1 MLLVVSAAVV
11 CAHLGQK
18 GVVVVVGLVPS
29 LAGAPAH
36 INSKTRNLLG
46 GGKRLLRWS
55 EDSAESEALLQFTN

>member
-1 MLLVVSAAVV
+1 MLLVVSTAVV

-18 GVVVVVGLVPS
+18 GVVVVVGFVPS

-46 GGKRLLRWS
+46 GGKRLLR
-55 EDSAESEALLQFTN
+55 